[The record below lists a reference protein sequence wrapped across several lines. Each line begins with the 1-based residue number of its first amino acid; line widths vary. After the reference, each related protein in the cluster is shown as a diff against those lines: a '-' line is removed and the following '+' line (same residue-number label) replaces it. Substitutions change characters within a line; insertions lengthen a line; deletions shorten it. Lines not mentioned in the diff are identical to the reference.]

1 MIFLVF
7 TATTAIFGGNKL
19 KYSGL
24 SGGSRVIMVAVKAVF
39 CPKSIKTVRFLLVF
53 DTFSMAAHWQR
64 RCFVS
69 DDSTGGQSPVPN
81 YVSFFK

>member
-7 TATTAIFGGNKL
+7 TATTAILGGNKL

-39 CPKSIKTVRFLLVF
+39 LS
-53 DTFSMAAHWQR
+53 
-64 RCFVS
+64 
-69 DDSTGGQSPVPN
+69 
-81 YVSFFK
+81 

>member
-19 KYSGL
+19 KYGGL

-53 DTFSMAAHWQR
+53 DTLFN
-64 RCFVS
+64 
-69 DDSTGGQSPVPN
+69 GSPLATQV
-81 YVSFFK
+81 FRLR